1 MSRVVAILIAAVSL
15 CACQGD
21 PPVVQ
26 PIQYSH
32 KAHIDSGLACPAC
45 HQSVEKAAAAGVPTR
60 DMCMV
65 CHQGTLS
72 TNPEEE
78 KVRQYA
84 EKGEEI
90 PWRRIY
96 QLPEHVFFS
105 HRRHVGVAG
114 IECGQCHGAVA
125 TLTVPAAYPL
135 VKQNMDWCLNCHRAR
150 GATQDCVH
158 CHR

>member
-1 MSRVVAILIAAVSL
+1 MAGAFL
-15 CACQGD
+15 CACQEA

-26 PIQYSH
+26 PIKYSH
-32 KAHIDSGLACPAC
+32 KVHIDNGLACQAC
-45 HQSVEKAAAAGVPTR
+45 HQFAEKAAVAGVPTR
-60 DMCMV
+60 DTCMM
-65 CHQGTLS
+65 CHQGALTD
-72 TNPEEE
+72 NPEEE

-105 HRRHVGVAG
+105 HRRHVAVAG
-114 IECGQCHGAVA
+114 VECGECHGAVA
-125 TLTVPAAYPL
+125 SLTAPASYPL
-135 VKQNMDWCLNCHRAR
+135 VKQSMDWCLACHRTR